1 MVLQLLK
8 NLITGKG
15 LTGKKSMQ
23 GKITTSGDEYLV
35 KLHALWQ
42 ITNTSKEDF
51 GELYVPLFHRIS
63 EVLLT
68 TTLDA
73 HAEVLE
79 ILEDVETGAAIRR
92 NWLLPGGRPGT
103 NYRRY
108 TEIYTYAL
116 VSAMAVEALRSRLS
130 VLCDPRVAEYQNIE
144 SAPCSAENPAFNAPP
159 DIWLASLAPAKGV
172 EWLQDDPIVW
182 RDWLAYFS
190 DPEQSVMAQIAGRV
204 APPPSVQ
211 EVPREEIPAA
221 QPVQKQA
228 STSAQALVATIKA
241 ALEDRELPYNQDGA
255 MVHVDRE
262 GRTFLEAPRIFEWYL
277 DFIGDTQ
284 TDIKTLENQF
294 KRLESIVAKEEGK
307 RIWWGS
313 YLRTDEKK
321 PGYLIGDASVLWTGE
336 APENNFLA
344 K

>member
-8 NLITGKG
+8 KMITGKV
-15 LTGKKSMQ
+15 LTGKKSTE
-23 GKITTSGDEYLV
+23 GGITPSGDEYLSR
-35 KLHALWQ
+35 LHALWQ

-51 GELYVPLFHRIS
+51 TELYVPLFHHVS

-68 TTLDA
+68 TSLDA
-73 HAEVLE
+73 RSEVLD
-79 ILEDVETGAAIRR
+79 ILENIETAAAIRR
-92 NWLLPGGRPGT
+92 NWLLPGDRPGT

-116 VSAMAVEALRSRLS
+116 VTAMAAEALRGRLS
-130 VLCDPRVAEYQNIE
+130 VLYDPRVSGGAEGE
-144 SAPCSAENPAFNAPP
+144 DMSCRAGNPPSGASPEV
-159 DIWLASLAPAKGV
+159 WLVFLAPAKGV
-172 EWLQDDPIVW
+172 EWLQDDPLVF

-190 DPEQSVMAQIAGRV
+190 DPAQSVMAQIARRV
-204 APPPSVQ
+204 AAPPPVQ
-211 EVPREEIPAA
+211 EVPREEVPPV
-221 QPVQKQA
+221 QPVQKPA
-228 STSAQALVATIKA
+228 STSAQTLVATIKA
-241 ALEDRELPYNQDGA
+241 ALEDGELPYNQDGA

-277 DFIGDTQ
+277 DFIGDNQ
-284 TDIKTLENQF
+284 TDAKTLENQF